1 MKKTEII
8 TLSIALIGLIM
19 SLFLI
24 TGASILLVLSLST
37 IAIFYQYFSFALM
50 HEIPLKSAFNK
61 ESYPEK
67 SGKYIAL
74 AVLAGIALSFAAVGS
89 MFKLLHWPGA
99 NLILVI
105 AVASNLTILIVT
117 FLLSKGKFLGVIKNI
132 QKRSALAFLFCG
144 GLFYFGS
151 YLFLDFKYRAYPNY
165 IEAVKAFQ
173 DNPNDVGLRTKMEE
187 EKMKMIQ
194 Q

>member
-8 TLSIALIGLIM
+8 TLSIAVIGLIM

-37 IAIFYQYFSFALM
+37 IAVLYQYFSFALM
-50 HEIPLKSAFNK
+50 HEIPLKSVFKK
-61 ESYPEK
+61 EIYPEK

-99 NLILVI
+99 NMIILIAI
-105 AVASNLTILIVT
+105 ASNLVVFIST
-117 FLLSKGKFLGVIKNI
+117 FLLSKGKSLVVIKNI
-132 QKRSALAFLFCG
+132 QKRSAFAFLFCG

-173 DNPNDVGLRTKMEE
+173 DNPNDEGLRTKMED
-187 EKMKMIQ
+187 EKMKMFQ
-194 Q
+194 E

>member
-19 SLFLI
+19 SLFLV

-37 IAIFYQYFSFALM
+37 IAVFYQYLSFALM
-50 HEIPLKSAFNK
+50 HEVPLKLAFKK
-61 ESYPEK
+61 ESYPEN
-67 SGKYIAL
+67 SGKFIAL
-74 AVLAGIALSFAAVGS
+74 AVLSGIALSFGAVGA

-99 NLILVI
+99 NVILLSAIGTNLAIFI
-105 AVASNLTILIVT
+105 AS
-117 FLLSKGKFLGVIKNI
+117 FLLSKGKSLVVIKNI
-132 QKRSALAFLFCG
+132 RKRSAFAFLFCG

-165 IEAVKAFQ
+165 LEAVKAFQ
-173 DNPNDVGLRTKMEE
+173 NNPNNEGLRTKMED
-187 EKMKMIQ
+187 EKMKMFQ